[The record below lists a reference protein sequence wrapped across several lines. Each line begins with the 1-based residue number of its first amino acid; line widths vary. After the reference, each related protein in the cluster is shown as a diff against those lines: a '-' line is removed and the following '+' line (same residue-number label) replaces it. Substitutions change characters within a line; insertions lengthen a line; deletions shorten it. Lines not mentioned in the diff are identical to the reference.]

1 MKIPGI
7 YAPPMLCWYCQQQ
20 AVHLKSIYLDLDSSS
35 PKRWKK
41 ALLPYFFLG
50 KSYAR
55 TSRVTPMLG
64 THNKMGQ

>member
-1 MKIPGI
+1 MAVGVASIIG
-7 YAPPMLCWYCQQQ
+7 QQQ
-20 AVHLKSIYLDLDSSS
+20 PVIFKSIYLALDSS

-55 TSRVTPMLG
+55 THAGTGFTPMLG
-64 THNKMGQ
+64 TDK